1 MYADANLEELL
12 KVEVSHH
19 ELEKLRN
26 RILKVEEL
34 LQAGA
39 EQQVA
44 RQPVRNEHRHQNHQ
58 EMREIGNLA
67 K

>member
-1 MYADANLEELL
+1 MYADVNLEELL
-12 KVEVSHH
+12 KVEVSTHD
-19 ELEKLRN
+19 LEKLRD
-26 RILKVEEL
+26 RVLKVEEL

-58 EMREIGNLA
+58 KVREVGNLT